1 MATKRKQTTRK
12 LLMTDPIGFC
22 YNAQTADSNAFQ
34 TKTSLNNKESEYL
47 ARKEFNLF
55 VDQLIVKG
63 VEVLLAN
70 GQMQT
75 PDAVFP
81 NNVFSTTHD
90 GRFFYFP
97 MANENRRQ
105 EREIGYDLLLQNHG
119 FHINETIDLSELE
132 KQGQFLEGTGSMIF
146 HHPSE
151 TLFMSRSIRS
161 QEKALNAFCKYSPH
175 NAILLEAL
183 DANKKEIYH
192 TNVVLSIGN
201 GWMIACLEAISQYD
215 EIKFWCEQN
224 QIELIEINLEQ
235 MNQFGAN
242 VLEVEGKNSPL
253 GVISETAWKAYTTQQ
268 KRAWEKFLEPLIV
281 SIPTIETIGGGS
293 ARCMM
298 AEIFLP

>member
-201 GWMIACLEAISQYD
+201 GWMIACLEAISQHD

-268 KRAWEKFLEPLIV
+268 KRDWEKFLEPLIV

>member
-1 MATKRKQTTRK
+1 MATNRKQTTRK

-22 YNAQTADSNAFQ
+22 YNPQTAASNAFQ
-34 TKTSLNNKESEYL
+34 TKTALDNKESEYL

-55 VDQLIVKG
+55 VDQLTLKG
-63 VEVLLAN
+63 VEVLVAS
-70 GQMQT
+70 GQAQT

-105 EREIGYDLLLQNHG
+105 EREIAYDLLLQNHG
-119 FHINETIDLSELE
+119 LQINEIIDLSELE
-132 KQGQFLEGTGSMIF
+132 KQGQYIEGTGSMIF

-161 QEKALNAFCKYSPH
+161 QEKALNAFCQYSPH
-175 NAILLEAL
+175 KVIPMDAL
-183 DANKKEIYH
+183 DANRKEIYH

-201 GWMIACLEAISQYD
+201 HWMIACLEAITESD
-215 EIKFWCEQN
+215 KVKFWCEQN

-242 VLEVEGKNSPL
+242 VLEVEGKNAPL
-253 GVISETAWKAYTTQQ
+253 GVISETAWNAYTTQQ